1 MRVNNDRKT
10 VIIDAS
16 SAILVYKAGL
26 LGAVTGKYRVITARS
41 VRNELT
47 APGHDGTESFINY
60 FSRGEIETSFD
71 FKCCLPALPL
81 RGGEKDA
88 VLLYLSGG
96 GDFIIMDDGEGAA
109 YCRANSIPY
118 INALLVPR
126 VLFLSGC
133 IGRQAMKSAT
143 DKLLLIG
150 RYAEWV
156 VEYARRCGTADLQ
169 GFFP

>member
-1 MRVNNDRKT
+1 MRVNSERKT

-26 LGAVTGKYRVITARS
+26 LGVVAGEYRIITARS
-41 VRNELT
+41 VRDELT
-47 APGHDGTESFINY
+47 VAGRDGTEQFINY
-60 FSRGEIETSFD
+60 FSSGEIETSFD

-96 GDFIIMDDGEGAA
+96 ADFIIMDDGEGAA
-109 YCRANSIPY
+109 YCRANSIPF
-118 INALLVPR
+118 INALLVSR
-126 VLFLSGC
+126 VLFLSGR
-133 IGRQAMKSAT
+133 IGRQAMNSAT
-143 DKLLLIG
+143 DKLLRIG

-156 VEYARRCGTADLQ
+156 VEYARTCSTANLQ
-169 GFFP
+169 VFFP